1 MFVASILL
9 WVFKLIFLCN
19 TNARYIFEMKEN
31 KIASKD
37 KIAKTSESKSQPEKQ
52 VICRLQVFELLIQ
65 YSLQVL

>member
-1 MFVASILL
+1 
-9 WVFKLIFLCN
+9 
-19 TNARYIFEMKEN
+19 MKEN

-37 KIAKTSESKSQPEKQ
+37 KKAKTSESKSQPEKQ